1 MDLEVEISRGPD
13 GPTVTARGDVDL
25 HSSPRLRDAI
35 LEAVERGDGTVSV
48 DLSGVPYM
56 DSSGVATLVEGLQA
70 ARRAETAFRLLSPSE
85 KVSRV
90 LRMTRLESVFEIGE
104 AG

>member
-1 MDLEVEISRGPD
+1 M
-13 GPTVTARGDVDL
+13 TARGDVDL
-25 HSSPRLRDAI
+25 DSSPRLRDAI
-35 LEAVERGDGTVSV
+35 LEAVGNGDGPVSV

-70 ARRAETAFRLLSPSE
+70 ARLAERRFRLLSPSE
-85 KVSRV
+85 KVARV